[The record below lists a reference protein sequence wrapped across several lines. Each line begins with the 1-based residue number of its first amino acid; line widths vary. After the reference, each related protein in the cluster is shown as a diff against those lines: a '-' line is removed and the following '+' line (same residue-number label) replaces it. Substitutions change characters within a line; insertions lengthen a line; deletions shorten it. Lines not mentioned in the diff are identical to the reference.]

1 MEASSTN
8 PEENT
13 KNVDIIKGDPKKAI
27 RKLSLPIMISM
38 LLLMVYNLIDTIWV
52 SGLGEKQL
60 ATMGF
65 IIPLSL
71 IFTGIIG
78 GVSSG
83 TNSLLSRAIGAERK
97 DVANNAALHSIII
110 TIILSIVIPLIAIP
124 LLPNIITLIG
134 GAATLEYSLPYA
146 TIMFIFMIIIVL
158 PTTLI
163 AILRSEGDVKRATY
177 LIAISAI
184 VDIILDP
191 IMIYILKMG
200 IVGAIYST
208 ILSEAIVLI
217 VTIYWIWIKK
227 NTYLDM
233 KFKYFKPKK
242 FITIEI
248 FKVAIPS
255 ALENLIISFFLII
268 IANMLI
274 IVSSV
279 AQVAIATVAINLI
292 SICCIPL
299 LGLSNALLTVFGAA
313 YGARNYEKM
322 NTSFFYTITLGFI
335 ISIIIGVIIFIF
347 APQVTMIFTYTQNV
361 SNLVPQ
367 ITETIRILVFY
378 MIAMSFGIAGSFIFI
393 SAGKGLVS
401 LILTL
406 IQSILCEIIF
416 AYILGFLLGMG
427 YHGIYWGV
435 VLGCFVGSTISFIF
449 AKFFLK
455 KCKIEFESQIT
466 S

>member
-1 MEASSTN
+1 
-8 PEENT
+8 
-13 KNVDIIKGDPKKAI
+13 
-27 RKLSLPIMISM
+27 
-38 LLLMVYNLIDTIWV
+38 
-52 SGLGEKQL
+52 
-60 ATMGF
+60 
-65 IIPLSL
+65 
-71 IFTGIIG
+71 
-78 GVSSG
+78 
-83 TNSLLSRAIGAERK
+83 
-97 DVANNAALHSIII
+97 
-110 TIILSIVIPLIAIP
+110 
-124 LLPNIITLIG
+124 
-134 GAATLEYSLPYA
+134 
-146 TIMFIFMIIIVL
+146 
-158 PTTLI
+158 
-163 AILRSEGDVKRATY
+163 
-177 LIAISAI
+177 
-184 VDIILDP
+184 
-191 IMIYILKMG
+191 
-200 IVGAIYST
+200 
-208 ILSEAIVLI
+208 
-217 VTIYWIWIKK
+217 
-227 NTYLDM
+227 M

-361 SNLVPQ
+361 SHLVPP
-367 ITETIRILVFY
+367 ITESIRILVFY

-455 KCKIEFESQIT
+455 KCKM
-466 S
+466 